1 MSSSKNKKSIKDK
14 YNIDQI
20 EEYKE
25 ITYDEF
31 QRDILLEKIKTKD
44 QQIYDLLSKIKSQE
58 STIDYINKE
67 IEEKDLNMFTL
78 EQNYKIQIEELK
90 NILGFKGDIDNL
102 LNKKETSY
110 EYEFAMAMKDT
121 QKDNIRKDSII
132 EKLNEEIKQIE
143 RENEQLD
150 IFIEIK
156 RNNETM
162 MEILEFIKN
171 SKKSKEEN
179 IQSKNDENAKIK
191 ALIKKNEYLRK
202 KMGELKTNIQK
213 SRDILNTVPSSF
225 LPDSQNEIK
234 TYKEIDIKEMEKNL
248 EKLKEKEN
256 NEKNILLNKYLSI
269 EEQNKKDIIKGNEYM
284 NNIDNIYSK
293 EIKKYQEELIQIY
306 KLIQKIIKLYYKVF
320 AENYSV
326 YLKKEDYDK
335 LLHKELDNLNKLN
348 FPLLFK
354 FKELQDQKNNYEN
367 NNKYKKSKK
376 IIKNELKLLL
386 QNINSNKPIKYIVNN
401 FNYDDNNIDYS
412 LDEILENKSNLFS
425 SLERKTDEQLIN
437 LSKEKLS
444 SYVLSF
450 NDFISDYDKFINKYI
465 GIKNKKNYKKFLEIP
480 KNNIKILRK
489 KLFDIN
495 NQIKELNQKQNQI
508 NVVYEVSS
516 NMIQKIKKENLE
528 LNKRIKDT
536 INKEEKINIP
546 KIEMNIIHKSSE
558 NFLKTLSNRNSM
570 KNYNN
575 NKNRNF
581 TLLTDR
587 RYFKDNNK
595 IYKIKIK

>member
-1 MSSSKNKKSIKDK
+1 MSSSKNKKIIKDK

-102 LNKKETSY
+102 LNKKENSY

-179 IQSKNDENAKIK
+179 IQSKNDENAMIK

-213 SRDILNTVPSSF
+213 SGDILNTVPSSF
-225 LPDSQNEIK
+225 LPDSQDEIK

-367 NNKYKKSKK
+367 SNKNKKSKK
-376 IIKNELKLLL
+376 IIKSELKLLL

-412 LDEILENKSNLFS
+412 IDEILENKSNLFS

-437 LSKEKLS
+437 LSKENLS

-528 LNKRIKDT
+528 LNKRIKDM

-558 NFLKTLSNRNSM
+558 KFLKTLSNRNST

-575 NKNRNF
+575 NKSRNF

>member
-179 IQSKNDENAKIK
+179 IQSKNDENAMIK

-202 KMGELKTNIQK
+202 KMGELKTNVQK
-213 SRDILNTVPSSF
+213 SGDVLNTVPSSF
-225 LPDSQNEIK
+225 LPDSQDEIK

-558 NFLKTLSNRNSM
+558 KFLKTLSNRNST

-575 NKNRNF
+575 NKSRNF

>member
-1 MSSSKNKKSIKDK
+1 MSSSKNKKIIKDK

-102 LNKKETSY
+102 LNKKENSY

-121 QKDNIRKDSII
+121 QKDNIRKDGII

-179 IQSKNDENAKIK
+179 IQSKNDENAMIK

-225 LPDSQNEIK
+225 LPDSQDEIK

-354 FKELQDQKNNYEN
+354 FKELQEQKNNYEN
-367 NNKYKKSKK
+367 SNKNKKSKK
-376 IIKNELKLLL
+376 IIKSELKLLL

-412 LDEILENKSNLFS
+412 IDEILENKSNLFS

-437 LSKEKLS
+437 LSKENLS

-528 LNKRIKDT
+528 LNKRIKDM

-558 NFLKTLSNRNSM
+558 KFLKTLSNRNST
-570 KNYNN
+570 KNY
-575 NKNRNF
+575 
-581 TLLTDR
+581 
-587 RYFKDNNK
+587 NK

>member
-1 MSSSKNKKSIKDK
+1 MSSSKNKKIIKDK

-179 IQSKNDENAKIK
+179 IQSKNDENAMIK

-367 NNKYKKSKK
+367 SNKNKKSKK
-376 IIKNELKLLL
+376 IIKSELKLLL

-412 LDEILENKSNLFS
+412 IDEILENKSNLFS

-437 LSKEKLS
+437 LSKENLS

-528 LNKRIKDT
+528 LNKRIKDM

-558 NFLKTLSNRNSM
+558 KFLKTLSNRNST

-575 NKNRNF
+575 NKSRNF

>member
-179 IQSKNDENAKIK
+179 IQSKNDENAMIK

-213 SRDILNTVPSSF
+213 SGDILNTVPSSF
-225 LPDSQNEIK
+225 LPDSQDEIK

-306 KLIQKIIKLYYKVF
+306 KLIQKIIRLYYKVF

-367 NNKYKKSKK
+367 SNKNKKSKK
-376 IIKNELKLLL
+376 IIKSELKLLL

-412 LDEILENKSNLFS
+412 IDEILENKSNLFS

-437 LSKEKLS
+437 LSKENLS